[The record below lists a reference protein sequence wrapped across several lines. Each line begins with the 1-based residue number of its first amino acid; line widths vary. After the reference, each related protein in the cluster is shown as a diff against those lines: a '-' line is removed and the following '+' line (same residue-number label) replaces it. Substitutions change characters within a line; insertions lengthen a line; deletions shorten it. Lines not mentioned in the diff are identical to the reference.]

1 MEPCGTMLWE
11 DGLLFNGCCPR
22 LDALHSGEQK
32 GSVTL
37 ALIDLEAE
45 ADSEG
50 HYFCG
55 WPCRISQSI

>member
-1 MEPCGTMLWE
+1 MLWE

-32 GSVTL
+32 GSVAL